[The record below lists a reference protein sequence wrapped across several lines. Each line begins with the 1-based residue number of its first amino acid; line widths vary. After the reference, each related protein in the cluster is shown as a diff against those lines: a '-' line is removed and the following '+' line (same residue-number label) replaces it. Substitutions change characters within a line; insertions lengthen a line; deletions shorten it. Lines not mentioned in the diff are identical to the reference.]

1 MAEFK
6 LVLSGDASGLQL
18 ATGKATVSV
27 VELGASSQKAGE
39 SINSAMGRAEAGVD
53 AASKSFERL
62 GKVGT
67 DAAGDLDRELGK
79 AGASTNALGASIGKL
94 DAATQAGLSK
104 LNKELDTNQAVLGRV
119 STQAA
124 NVANGYRTADAA
136 TEKYVM
142 SAKAQ
147 AAAMRGIPAQFTDIV
162 TSIQAGQNPMT
173 VLLQQGGQLKDMFGG
188 IGPAARALGGYVLG
202 LVNPLTLAAAAAGV
216 LGFAYFKGG
225 QEATEYSKSII
236 LSGNAAGTTVGQLQ
250 DMARE
255 VAITANVT
263 KGAAADGLAV
273 MAGQAKVAGADL
285 ASFTSIAVRM
295 EREVGTSVEET
306 AKQFAALAKDPL
318 TATLKLNESTNYLT
332 LSTYQQ
338 IKALTEQGRA
348 SDAAALAQS
357 TYADAMR
364 TRLPQLEAS
373 LGSLERAWRGVTG
386 VAKSAWDAMLNI
398 GREEGPQAK
407 IAAAEAAL
415 LAVQRR
421 IADAKNS
428 DVKQLGIAVLEREA
442 SALQVNLALMKGVQ
456 VAVAMGATAEADR
469 GKALAANVVYDK
481 LVGDAADKKVKMQ
494 RELDAA
500 RQAGLTAGKT
510 ELEIEKELLVNIRA
524 KYAEKGKART
534 AADPFAADR
543 AAANE
548 WAKFYTDFAGL
559 TAQAEAETLGL
570 SKAQAKLLEY
580 LKSTGYANA
589 SEGMRQLNLNVA
601 YGAIATEQ
609 LAAATKEDAKQQA
622 LDRAE
627 RVKNFEALETETDK
641 LQEAIKRQTE
651 HNEAI
656 GSTKESV
663 AELTAVRLDDQAASK
678 EALALVADEI
688 DWSKQ
693 LGDQY
698 RAQAAGLR
706 ELAGLKREGG
716 ARETGLANAKAEAQE
731 AKKVIEGIDKTAQ
744 DVWRSVFE
752 GGSNAFEQIGKAIKR
767 EVIDVLYQMVA
778 KKWVINMGTSV
789 AGSLGFSQAAQAGS
803 SLLGSAGDATGGLGS
818 LASIGS
824 TLGSVG
830 TALGTFGTAA
840 LASTQGL
847 IGLTGTAAQAS
858 VAVTQ
863 GLAAATGASTLLT
876 TLGAAVPYVAAAL
889 IVAKLLAG
897 PGWKSSASTGDAN
910 ASFDAMGNATGRNQF
925 SGIDYQPKTS
935 SDSDSIVNTLQGGY
949 AKTAQSLGI
958 KTVASNF
965 SYYGNTGA
973 QGENPNFGVRGSA
986 GGRAFDSGETRV
998 SKEALELASTR
1009 AIFAALQGSDLPKY
1023 LSSVFDSI
1031 DPGASTQEQIAGTL
1045 AYAQSLKQVREALL
1059 ETRAPL
1065 QILKDSLADGN
1076 RALNTTADTFKTD
1089 FVAAIDAGISPEK
1102 LAEWQG
1108 LGAVMEQLASASGEA
1123 SSAVGTLVR
1132 SISDIASERT
1142 RLQDQFDQLTMNS
1155 AELRAK
1161 ERLTIDASNQ
1171 SLFDQVQAQLDL
1183 KDAATA
1189 AADAATKVADAWLAS
1204 AEAERS
1210 AAAQRLSVVG
1220 ASAGDAFAGVQ
1231 RAVAAQK
1238 AADTA
1243 AYNAAKEAA
1252 SAIYKAQASSLQA
1265 SFDSTKA
1272 SLDAIGKSVSNLKT
1286 LSGSLKSTLDGLRIA
1301 GSEGAYRT
1309 DAQAQIKS
1317 ALATARAGGGLPLAG
1332 QLDSA
1337 LKTLAQPSENLFSS
1351 FNDYATDFYKTAI
1364 DIAELGKLT
1373 DAQLTADEIT
1383 QGILQDQSDRMS
1395 EQQKLLKDG
1404 FADQVSGLDDI
1415 LTNAQRQLD
1424 AANGINTSVLSV
1436 AGALAVLTD
1445 AILGLTTE
1453 RAKQDLAT
1461 SRGTTYSNEEIIGGV
1476 KKMLESGATASQIY
1490 ETGARDYGLSAGT
1503 ITAATTGQGLVG
1515 FDAATGIKK
1524 QAYSQ
1529 EQIVKAIRDFMA
1541 TGATIADVYR
1551 VGGTDF
1557 GLSPSEIAT
1566 AARGAGIPGFAGG
1579 GSFGGGARMVGEN
1592 GPEIEVT
1599 GPSRIFNAQQT
1610 KSILQGAGNSQNLE
1624 RLVEKLIAKV
1634 EALET
1639 LASLGNADSK
1649 RSADAL
1655 SGQQRKPILV
1665 ELAT

>member
-216 LGFAYFKGG
+216 LGFAYNKGG

-250 DMARE
+250 AMAGA
-255 VAITANVT
+255 VASSANVT
-263 KGAAADGLAV
+263 KGLAAEALAI
-273 MAGQAKVAGADL
+273 MAGQAKVAGTDL
-285 ASFTSIAVRM
+285 ASFTSVAVRM

-318 TATLKLNESTNYLT
+318 TASLKLNEATNYLT

-373 LGSLERAWRGVTG
+373 LGGLERAWRATTG
-386 VAKSAWDAMLNI
+386 AAKSAWDAMLNI

-407 IAAAEAAL
+407 IAAAEADVAAL
-415 LAVQRR
+415 QRR
-421 IADAKNS
+421 LSQPSSQGVNTQINLNAELTGLQAK
-428 DVKQLGIAVLEREA
+428 
-442 SALQVNLALMKGVQ
+442 LALMKGVQ

-500 RQAGLTAGKT
+500 RQAGLAAGKT

-589 SEGMRQLNLNVA
+589 SDGMRQLNLNVA

-641 LQEAIKRQTE
+641 LQEAIKKQTE

-706 ELAGLKREGG
+706 DLAALKRAGG

-767 EVIDVLYQMVA
+767 EVIDVLYQMVS

-1089 FVAAIDAGISPEK
+1089 FVAAIDAGITAEG
-1102 LAEWQG
+1102 LAQWKG
-1108 LGAVMEQLASASGEA
+1108 LQNVMLQLEQASGEA

-1132 SISDIASERT
+1132 SIADIAGERT
-1142 RLQDQFDQLTMNS
+1142 RLQDQLDQLTLS
-1155 AELRAK
+1155 GLELRAK
-1161 ERLTIDASNQ
+1161 ERLGIDASNQ
-1171 SLFDQVQAQLDL
+1171 ALFDQVQAQIDL
-1183 KDAATA
+1183 KDAAV
-1189 AADAATKVADAWLAS
+1189 AATEDAQKLADAWLAS
-1204 AEAERS
+1204 AEAAR
-1210 AAAQRLSVVG
+1210 AAAADRLQSVSGG
-1220 ASAGDAFAGVQ
+1220 ASDALAGLS
-1231 RAVAAQK
+1231 RAVEAQK
-1238 AADTA
+1238 AQELAS
-1243 AYNAAKEAA
+1243 YNAAKEAA

-1286 LSGSLKSTLDGLRIA
+1286 LSGSLKSTLDGLRVI
-1301 GSEGAYRT
+1301 GSEGAYRS

-1317 ALATARAGGGLPLAG
+1317 ALATARSGGGLPLAG

-1373 DAQLTADEIT
+1373 DAQLTADEVT
-1383 QGILQDQSDRMS
+1383 QGILQDQSDRMN

-1436 AGALAVLTD
+1436 ADALKVFNAS
-1445 AILGLTTE
+1445 IISLTTE
-1453 RAKQDLAT
+1453 RAKQDLPT
-1461 SRGTTYSNEEIIGGV
+1461 SRGSSYTPEQIGSAAKQSIADGYSVANVYDGAAANFGIRTSDVTAGAKAAG
-1476 KKMLESGATASQIY
+1476 LSGFNRYSDSQI
-1490 ETGARDYGLSAGT
+1490 LSA
-1503 ITAATTGQGLVG
+1503 
-1515 FDAATGIKK
+1515 IKK
-1524 QAYSQ
+1524 S
-1529 EQIVKAIRDFMA
+1529 RDDGFSV
-1541 TGATIADVYR
+1541 ADVYTGASKNFEISNLEIMR
-1551 VGGTDF
+1551 IARAGGV
-1557 GLSPSEIAT
+1557 
-1566 AARGAGIPGFAGG
+1566 PGFAGG
-1579 GSFGGGARMVGEN
+1579 GDFGGGLRMVGER
-1592 GPEIEVT
+1592 GPELEAT

-1634 EALET
+1634 EMLEAT
-1639 LASLGNADSK
+1639 ARQGNADAK

-1655 SGQQRKPILV
+1655 NGQQRAPMLV
-1665 ELAT
+1665 EIA